1 MDDKPWLK
9 HYEAGLPHTLQPYPD
24 ITLLDVVHDT
34 VRQRPEHRAMLF
46 KGAHMTYAELE
57 RLSDAC
63 GAALVALGVRKGDRV
78 ALLMPNVPQ
87 MVVAQ
92 LGAWKAGAIVFPI
105 NPLYT
110 ETELEHALNEG
121 GVETVVVL
129 SSFYLK
135 LKNVQPKT
143 PVRRVIITN
152 VKEYLPAHLRVLFTL
167 LKERKEG
174 HHVTPQPGD
183 LWLGDLLAQY
193 ASAPRPDVKVAPADP
208 ALLLLTGGTTGTPK
222 AALGTHHALV
232 MAAMQL
238 RAYAAT
244 VTGDWDSVAMLAVPM
259 FHVYG
264 NVCLLGTS
272 LVGRY
277 PMAVVVNP
285 RDMDDV
291 LATIRRT
298 HPAMFHGV
306 PTLFNA
312 LLAHPDVAAGKVD
325 LSSIKV
331 CYAAAAPL
339 LAETKRR
346 FEKLTGGWMLEGY
359 ALTESMMAAV
369 VCPVHAPYKEGS
381 TGIPLPDVEI
391 RIVDVDDGETRMPPG
406 QVGEVTMRA
415 PQLMAGFWNRPAETA
430 QMIRDGWLYTG
441 DLGYMDED
449 GYLFIVDRK
458 KDVIKPS
465 GFQVWPREVE
475 EVLAAHPAVAE
486 VAVAGMPDEYQ
497 GELVTAWVVLRP
509 GRQATV
515 DELRAFCKE
524 KLVGYKVPRR
534 IEFRDSLP
542 KTMVGKVLRRELVAE
557 QRQ

>member
-1 MDDKPWLK
+1 
-9 HYEAGLPHTLQPYPD
+9 
-24 ITLLDVVHDT
+24 
-34 VRQRPEHRAMLF
+34 MLF

-57 RLSDAC
+57 RLSDAF
-63 GAALVALGVRKGDRV
+63 GAALAALGVRKGDRV

-92 LGAWKAGAIVFPI
+92 FGAWKAGAIVFPI

-121 GVETVVVL
+121 GAETVVVL
-129 SSFYLK
+129 SAFYRK
-135 LKNVQPKT
+135 LKGVQPKT
-143 PVRRVIITN
+143 TVRRVIVTN

-174 HHVTPQPGD
+174 HHVTLQPGD
-183 LWLGDLLAQY
+183 WWLGDLLRQHA
-193 ASAPRPDVKVAPADP
+193 AAPRPDVKVVPSDP

-244 VTGDWDSVAMLAVPM
+244 VTEDWESVAMLAVPM

-285 RDMDDV
+285 RDIDDV

-331 CYAAAAPL
+331 CYSAAAPL
-339 LAETKRR
+339 LSETKRR

-369 VCPVHAPYKEGS
+369 VCPVHAPYKDGS

-391 RIVDVDDGETRMPPG
+391 RIVDADDGKTRMPPG

-415 PQLMAGFWNRPAETA
+415 PQLMAGFWNRPADTA
-430 QMIRDGWLYTG
+430 QMIRNGWLYTG

-475 EVLAAHPAVAE
+475 EVLATHPAVAE
-486 VAVAGMPDEYQ
+486 VAVAGTPDEYQ
-497 GELVTAWVVLRP
+497 GETVTAWVVLRA
-509 GRQATV
+509 GQQVTV
-515 DELRAFCKE
+515 DELRAHCKE

-557 QRQ
+557 QSRGGQRAA